1 MELLRLL
8 LLDDEYIIL
17 EGLKDTYDWEK
28 MGYRVVGAYT
38 DAEDA
43 LLELNRTKPQV
54 ILSDIR
60 MKNMDGLEF
69 YRQVLEEIP
78 DCMAIFVS
86 AYRDFDYAKKACE
99 LGAFGY
105 LPKPFKDHEITDLMT
120 RAHDAYLEQK
130 QAIRGYL
137 VAKYLTSQKN
147 IFFINAMVEKFAKQQ
162 IDSEG
167 IERLLD
173 FAIGKPA
180 NALYYTCAI
189 VDLDI
194 EYALH
199 NELEY
204 EATRFE
210 LFEKI
215 EIVIRD
221 HYPVWSFLQDNGSK
235 VYIVCTSEREGHPKI
250 QELIAEVE
258 KQKELELLSVVSR
271 ECFGIPGILSAFRQ
285 AKQLYEIML
294 GYGSGGKL
302 NADDAGLIDV
312 GTINNRETQI
322 IDMIRRN
329 DAEGLKERY
338 KQFVKDLPVD
348 DEDARMYLLQLAIRA
363 HLYVRETYGASEKL
377 NASYQT
383 FYRRLF
389 SVSKNAGA
397 DILHNLIA
405 QTIKARVAYCRE
417 NSANNFSSYIQQA
430 VEYIDI
436 HYGVETLTINDVAAA
451 VYLNPVY
458 FGRMFKQSMGIPF
471 RRYLMNV
478 RMEKAKQLLT
488 QGKYG
493 ILEIGEM
500 VGIENPSYFTQ
511 LFKKYTGMVPSE
523 YANGMTDNRISEQR
537 DKDSE

>member
-38 DAEDA
+38 DAETA
-43 LLELNRTKPQV
+43 LSELNQTMPQV

-69 YRQVLEEIP
+69 YRQVQEEIP
-78 DCMAIFVS
+78 NCMAIFVS

-105 LPKPFKDHEITDLMT
+105 LSKPFKDHEITDLMT
-120 RAHDAYLEQK
+120 RAHDAYTEQK

-147 IFFINAMVEKFAKQQ
+147 IFFINEMVEKYAKQQ

-173 FAIGKPA
+173 FATGKPS
-180 NALYYTCAI
+180 NGLQYICAI
-189 VDLDI
+189 VDLDL

-215 EIVIRD
+215 EISIRNR
-221 HYPVWSFLQDNGSK
+221 YPVWSFLQDNGSK
-235 VYIVCTSEREGHPKI
+235 VYVVCISESEGHPKI

-258 KQKELELLSVVSR
+258 RQKNMELLSVVSHTYN
-271 ECFGIPGILSAFRQ
+271 GLAGILSAFRQ
-285 AKQLYEIML
+285 AKQLYEILL
-294 GYGSGGKL
+294 GFGNVGKL
-302 NADDAGLIDV
+302 NPDDTGFIDR
-312 GTINNRETQI
+312 GSINNREAQI
-322 IDMIRRN
+322 VDAIRRN
-329 DAEGLKERY
+329 DAEGLKDRY
-338 KQFVKDLPVD
+338 KQFVNDLPSD
-348 DEDARMYLLQLAIRA
+348 EEDARMYLLQLAIRA
-363 HLYVRETYGASEKL
+363 HLYVRETYGANEKL
-377 NASYQT
+377 NASYQA

-389 SVSKNAGA
+389 TVSNNTGA
-397 DILHNLIA
+397 EVLHNLIA

-436 HYGVETLTINDVAAA
+436 HYGVETLTITDVAAA

-478 RMEKAKQLLT
+478 RMEKAKQLLL
-488 QGKYG
+488 QEKYG

-523 YANGMTDNRISEQR
+523 YAEGMADHHTGEQR
-537 DKDSE
+537 DNQ